1 MPISVLNTIPTAKNE
16 TTYQIFYFSYNQ
28 SKLDENRVLALKD
41 GSNASVV
48 LFGVQQVFY
57 EGSFLAS
64 YIRSVKIF
72 HYRAKR

>member
-48 LFGVQQVFY
+48 LFGVQ
-57 EGSFLAS
+57 
-64 YIRSVKIF
+64 
-72 HYRAKR
+72 

>member
-1 MPISVLNTIPTAKNE
+1 MPISVLNTFLTAKDE

-48 LFGVQQVFY
+48 LFGVQ
-57 EGSFLAS
+57 
-64 YIRSVKIF
+64 
-72 HYRAKR
+72 